1 MRRFKLCF
9 EAWRQWPYC
18 TFVSPIATKRL
29 SQTNNKMKNLI
40 LSAVALLL
48 LSASCRTLGSTTY
61 IKSYDA
67 FILGNNKHG
76 AFSVKLKNVSANDL
90 ELWRAPIEG
99 GQHSRLTVK
108 PNETVKLKVEKNT
121 ALKIENK
128 NNEQATVEL
137 LVKGDTGLSMGYKN

>member
-1 MRRFKLCF
+1 
-9 EAWRQWPYC
+9 
-18 TFVSPIATKRL
+18 
-29 SQTNNKMKNLI
+29 MKNLI

-99 GQHSRLTVK
+99 GQHSPLTVK
-108 PNETVKLKVEKNT
+108 PNETVKVSVEKNT